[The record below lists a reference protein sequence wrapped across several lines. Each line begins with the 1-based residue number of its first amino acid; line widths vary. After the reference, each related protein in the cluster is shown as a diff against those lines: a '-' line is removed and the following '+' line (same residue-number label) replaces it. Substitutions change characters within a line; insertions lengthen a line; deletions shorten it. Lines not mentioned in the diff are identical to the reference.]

1 MKSLYLF
8 GLMMVLPLQM
18 LFAQNHPPVAV
29 NDTVETYG
37 QMPGIIDVLANDYDI
52 DGDSIV
58 LLNVYAY
65 PFEQVFIENQKV
77 TFIPSY
83 ENYLH
88 RIHYSIG
95 DAQDPTLGSGAE
107 IYINVITN
115 PDAPVAVADTF
126 ELVEL
131 ISYNLDILVNDFDQ
145 NGNTFKIKKISDISN
160 CHVTISPDSLSV
172 TVVAD
177 NNGQYGF
184 FSYQIKETGGEGY
197 LSQMAK
203 VRIRIKENNDIP
215 VAIPDTS
222 SAIGGIP
229 VYIPVLENDIDPQG
243 DELELYSL
251 GYAQNGTVG
260 KSGDSIVYTP
270 RLSFKGDDRFY
281 YSIREKL
288 DTTIYSYS
296 AIVTIH
302 VSKNPHCPVA
312 VTDEI
317 TGISGTEITI
327 DALANDYD
335 PDGDS
340 LQLMEVS
347 SGTITADNKILLT
360 TWPFFIGYDSI
371 TYRIKESNNDLSYS
385 NQAKIY
391 LNLALNPDYPEAV
404 DDYASTLAGIPVS
417 LKPLENDLLH
427 SYDTLIMFA
436 VSIVD
441 KKKMGVI
448 AYEGETATYYP
459 TFQAEGVQK
468 IRYYLKSPSANELVG
483 KGYIYINIKKLQFSD
498 SLQINAINAGVNA
511 NGYLFA
517 DVFEMPG
524 SFNYYNSLEMTP
536 HFKYPVNTQN
546 NMIYNN
552 NLWIGGYDSQ
562 HLLHL
567 SSFRSDYLGT
577 DWYAGPVSN
586 VYDSTYFKK
595 YGRVW
600 KINKG
605 EIEYHKQHYSNQNYA
620 PVEAILNW
628 PGNGNTSLGQSLQL
642 APYFDYNSDGF
653 YNCMDGDYPLIRG
666 DQTIFIMYNDDLHP
680 DEIGNLGLKAEIHAM
695 IYGYDAPQD
704 TALFNTVFVHYDLI
718 NRSNEVYSDC
728 LQGIYTDY
736 DLGDALDD
744 NHRCDVRRGSFY
756 VYNGKKTDG
765 VYGANP
771 PAMSVTVLAG
781 PFMDSDGIDNPSGG
795 CDESVNG
802 INFGNQIADDER
814 SGLSRFNNYASY
826 VSGPYMNASDYSDN
840 LIYGYL
846 NGYWDDSTKIEY
858 GGDGHNSNGTVGP
871 ACRFMFPG
879 DSDPLNWGTDCQFP
893 NGGYNQGAK
902 FWTEEQAWI
911 SFTDKRG
918 LGVLGPF
925 TFSPGQVQEID
936 LAYVVGQGN
945 NGPGSSVNQLLRNID
960 SLRNKVSLGEIVIP
974 NSSLGSKDATEF
986 QTVTVY
992 PNPTKELI
1000 LITGLSSQQCDY
1012 TISNLFGKTLM
1023 QGRILASTRQE
1034 INVAKLPA
1042 GIYFIRINS
1051 GKSTSSGKFVKI
1063 N

>member
-8 GLMMVLPLQM
+8 GLMLVLPLQM

-29 NDTVETYG
+29 NDTLEAYG
-37 QMPGIIDVLANDYDI
+37 QIPVIIDVLANDYDI
-52 DGDSIV
+52 DGDSII
-58 LLNVYAY
+58 LVYVKTYGHDQAL
-65 PFEQVFIENQKV
+65 IENQKIIY
-77 TFIPSY
+77 IPSF
-83 ENYLH
+83 ENYQH
-88 RIHYSIG
+88 VIRYTIAEVQNPSIEFE
-95 DAQDPTLGSGAE
+95 AIAFV
-107 IYINVITN
+107 NVSSN
-115 PDAPVAVADTF
+115 PDAPVVIADTF
-126 ELVEL
+126 ELVAL
-131 ISYNLDILVNDFDQ
+131 KLYNLNILENDFDP
-145 NGNTFKIKKISDISN
+145 NGDMFKIDKISYISN
-160 CHVTISPDSLSV
+160 CHVTVSPDSLSV
-172 TVVAD
+172 TVAAD
-177 NNGQYGF
+177 NNIQYGQ
-184 FSYQIKETGGEGY
+184 FSYQLKEIGSEDY
-197 LSQMAK
+197 LSQMAR
-203 VRIRIKENNDIP
+203 VSFNVLENDDIP
-215 VAIPDTS
+215 IANPDTAN
-222 SAIGGIP
+222 AIGGIP

-243 DELELYSL
+243 DELEIDDFWS
-251 GYAQNGTVG
+251 ADNGTLSE
-260 KSGDSIVYTP
+260 SGDSIIYTP
-270 RLSFKGDDRFY
+270 KLSFSGVDRFY
-281 YSIREKL
+281 YLVREKQDTIIRSL
-288 DTTIYSYS
+288 VTTIT
-296 AIVTIH
+296 VN
-302 VSKNPHCPVA
+302 VSKNPHRPVA
-312 VTDEI
+312 VADEA
-317 TGISGTEITI
+317 SGTAGVPITI
-327 DALANDYD
+327 DVLANDYD

-340 LQLMEVS
+340 VEIMGVS
-347 SGTITADNKILLT
+347 SWTITADNKILFT
-360 TWPFFIGYDSI
+360 PAPYRTGFDSI
-371 TYRIKESNNDLSYS
+371 TYRIKESNNELSYS
-385 NQAKIY
+385 DPAKIY
-391 LNLALNPDYPEAV
+391 LNLAQNPDYPEAV
-404 DDYASTLAGIPVS
+404 DDYASTVAGIPV
-417 LKPLENDLLH
+417 LIKPLENDLLH
-427 SYDTLIMFA
+427 SYDSLIMYG
-436 VSIVD
+436 VDIVD
-441 KKKMGVI
+441 KKRK
-448 AYEGETATYYP
+448 GEITVTGDTVTYYP
-459 TFQAEGVQK
+459 AFQAEGVQK
-468 IRYYLKSPSANELVG
+468 IIYYLKSPSTNELVG
-483 KGYIYINIKKLQFSD
+483 RGYIYISIVGFQFSD